1 MPPARWIGTSEELS
15 EALQLLSDSDFIAL
29 DTEFMRER
37 TYYATLCLIQAA
49 TSTACV
55 MIDPLAIQDLT
66 PLWNFLADRARVKVL
81 HSARQDL
88 EVMSLAIGR
97 STNDDPAAPRIPAR
111 VPGPIFDTQIAAA
124 LLGSPAQIGYATL
137 VAERLNHSL
146 PKGQT
151 RTDWSQ
157 RPLTDEQLI
166 YAADDV
172 RYLVELYTSLREE
185 LQTRGRLQWQ
195 NEETLE
201 LEDPNLYR
209 VEPADA
215 WRRLKGLD
223 RLQPQ
228 QRATAKLLAEWRES
242 RAMRKDRPRG
252 WILSDESLRDIA
264 DSLPS
269 TREDMERV
277 RGLSSNFLR
286 KRTDEMLEL
295 VKQGRAKGPQEGPA
309 VASVRPDPK
318 EQSLVTR
325 LLTLIR
331 EEAAKSQIA
340 PELVATRRD
349 VEQLVYS
356 GRTDHL
362 LRGWRREVIGERL
375 VQLATEALG
384 TLPQRE

>member
-1 MPPARWIGTSEELS
+1 MPPARWIGTSDDLS
-15 EALQLLSDSDFIAL
+15 EALQLLSDSDFVAL

-49 TSTACV
+49 TPKACV
-55 MIDPLAIQDLT
+55 IIDPLAIQDLT
-66 PLWNFLADRARVKVL
+66 PLWQFLADRDRIKVL

-88 EVMSLAIGR
+88 EVLSLAIGR
-97 STNDDPAAPRIPAR
+97 SANDDPAAPRIPSR

-172 RYLVELYTSLREE
+172 RYLVELYMNLRPE
-185 LQTRGRLQWQ
+185 LQSRGRLQWQ

-201 LEDPNLYR
+201 LEDSNLYR

-223 RLQPQ
+223 RLHPQ
-228 QRATAKLLAEWRES
+228 QRATAKLLAEWREA

-264 DSLPS
+264 DSLPG
-269 TREDMERV
+269 TREDMERI

-286 KRTDEMLEL
+286 NRTDEVLEL
-295 VKQGRAKGPQEGPA
+295 VKQGRLNGAHELPA

-325 LLTLIR
+325 LLTMIR
-331 EEAAKSQIA
+331 EEAARSQIA
-340 PELVATRRD
+340 PELVGTRRD
-349 VEQLVYS
+349 AEQLVYS

-362 LRGWRREVIGERL
+362 LRGWRRKVIGERL
-375 VQLATEALG
+375 VQIATEARSAM
-384 TLPQRE
+384 TQRD